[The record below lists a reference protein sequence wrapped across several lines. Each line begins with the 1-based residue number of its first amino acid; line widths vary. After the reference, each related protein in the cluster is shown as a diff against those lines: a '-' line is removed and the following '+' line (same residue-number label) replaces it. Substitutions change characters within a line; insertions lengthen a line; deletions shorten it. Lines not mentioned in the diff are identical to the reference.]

1 MFFLKAGFAAT
12 RKLTSGGCGVISDLL
27 YLSEMAKKKQ
37 TTKRSRS
44 IAATAQARERIFET
58 DSTYF
63 LKLVVFVLLGTLWL
77 KFQAPATWVGVP
89 LTGIPVGLLAGLL
102 LVRKFEHHQS
112 DRKIWY
118 AILLVVTIICYF
130 VPAGVVI

>member
-1 MFFLKAGFAAT
+1 MTVKNKKNIVKKVHSKNTSARAA
-12 RKLTSGGCGVISDLL
+12 KEQV
-27 YLSEMAKKKQ
+27 Y
-37 TTKRSRS
+37 
-44 IAATAQARERIFET
+44 ET

-77 KFQAPATWVGVP
+77 KFAQPVTWLGTP
-89 LTGIPVGLLAGLL
+89 LNGIPLGMFVGLV
-102 LVRKFEHHQS
+102 LVNKFEKYQS

-130 VPAGVVI
+130 VPAGIII

>member
-1 MFFLKAGFAAT
+1 MTTQK
-12 RKLTSGGCGVISDLL
+12 R
-27 YLSEMAKKKQ
+27 KQ
-37 TTKRSRS
+37 TNPRKRV
-44 IAATAQARERIFET
+44 AATARVSERVFES

-77 KFQAPATWVGVP
+77 KFAQPISWMGVP
-89 LTGIPVGLLAGLL
+89 MAGIPLGMLVGLV
-102 LVRKFEHHQS
+102 LVNRFEKYQS

-130 VPAGVVI
+130 VPAGIVI

>member
-1 MFFLKAGFAAT
+1 MQVTGCTYAFYSDILYRMTRPKQKRPRTYARNRAA
-12 RKLTSGGCGVISDLL
+12 V
-27 YLSEMAKKKQ
+27 
-37 TTKRSRS
+37 SRRGYE
-44 IAATAQARERIFET
+44 AIFET

-77 KFQAPATWVGVP
+77 KFTDPISWLGIP
-89 LTGIPVGLLAGLL
+89 LNGIPVGMLVGLL
-102 LVRKFEHHQS
+102 LVSRFEKYQA

-130 VPAGVVI
+130 VPAGIVV